1 MSKSKNIFRQIYD
14 WVMEFSDQLDDNHTY
29 MLASGIAFNIAL
41 YIIPLF
47 LLSIYLV
54 NAFVDT
60 NSLIEIIEKAL
71 KDFMPPTQSSR
82 EIIHTVIDEV
92 MKINLHSNT
101 AGIIGLVSLLWISSI
116 LVSSLRSG
124 LNAIFHIPAKK
135 IFIIYRLYDILI
147 TVIITILIL
156 IYSYFVPIGNFL
168 ISLLESYFPEFVHKL
183 ISGALVTIISL
194 VSSFVIFMFI
204 YTFIPT
210 KRLPF
215 FVIFWSTVVCVL
227 MIELS
232 RHIFAWYIS
241 SISNYGKFYGTF
253 AVVISMAIWIYY
265 SSFILLFSGELMNF
279 IYKKKNISL
288 PPQVTSS
295 EEAGNGI
302 SQTHPDTEI
311 EDSPT

>member
-1 MSKSKNIFRQIYD
+1 MNKNKSIIRKIYD
-14 WVMEFSDQLDDNHTY
+14 WGMEFSDQLDNNHTY

-54 NAFVDT
+54 NAFIDT
-60 NSLIEIIEKAL
+60 NILIEVMEKAL
-71 KDFMPPTQSSR
+71 KDFMPPTQSSQDL
-82 EIIHTVIDEV
+82 IHTVIDEV
-92 MKINLHSNT
+92 TKINMHSST
-101 AGIIGLVSLLWISSI
+101 AGIIGLISLLWISSI

-147 TVIITILIL
+147 TVIITVLIL

-168 ISLLESYFPEFVHKL
+168 ISFLENFFPEFIHKL

-194 VSSFVIFMFI
+194 TSSFIIFMFI

-215 FVIFWSTVVCVL
+215 FIIFWSTVVCVI

-253 AVVISMAIWIYY
+253 AVVVSMAIWIYY
-265 SSFILLFSGELMNF
+265 SSFILLFSGELVNF
-279 IYKKKNISL
+279 IYKQRNNKL
-288 PPQVTSS
+288 PKQPEMIENRENDV
-295 EEAGNGI
+295 
-302 SQTHPDTEI
+302 SQTHSDAEI
-311 EDSPT
+311 ESSST